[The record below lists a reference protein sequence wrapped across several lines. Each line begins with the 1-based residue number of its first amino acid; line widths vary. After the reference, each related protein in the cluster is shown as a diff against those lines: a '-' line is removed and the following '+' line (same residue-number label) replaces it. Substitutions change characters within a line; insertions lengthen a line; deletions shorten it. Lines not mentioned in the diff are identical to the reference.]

1 MELRHL
7 RYFVAAAEEEH
18 IGRASDR
25 MHVTRPAVSQ
35 IISALEQE
43 LGTPLFERLPHR
55 VKLTAAGRAMLPK
68 LKGVM
73 NDLDAVLAMAK
84 RVGQGKSGTLNIGY
98 GSLTLLHSI
107 FRAAIK
113 RYHEAYPDVALT
125 LLELHTSEQAQ
136 ALAEGKIDGG
146 FMHFGVHAMLS
157 RRRRGNGEQMHDPS
171 TLDWYRIQTGGLGVV
186 MPSDHH
192 LARQRTL
199 TLAELADEQFIVVPR
214 SSVSPGYGALH
225 ALCQKAG
232 FEPQIVQEVSSIASQ
247 LNLVSVGMGIGLVV
261 TGKHLAYPANL
272 AVVPLSEISY
282 TTRFV
287 FGWIKGQRTPA
298 LDNMLE
304 IIKELAKAP
313 Y

>member
-55 VKLTAAGRAMLPK
+55 VKLTAAGRALLPK

-73 NDLDAVLAMAK
+73 NDLDAVLAMAQ

-98 GSLTLLHSI
+98 GSHTLLHSL

-113 RYHEAYPDVALT
+113 RYHDTYPEVTLS
-125 LLELHTSEQAQ
+125 LLEIPTSEQTQ
-136 ALAEGKIDGG
+136 ALTEGRIDGG
-146 FMHFGVHAMLS
+146 FMHFGVHSMPPRAK
-157 RRRRGNGEQMHDPS
+157 RGEATQAQER
-171 TLDWYRIQTGGLGVV
+171 TALDWYRIQTGGLGVV
-186 MPSDHH
+186 MPKEHR
-192 LARQRTL
+192 LARKKSL
-199 TLAELADEQFIVVPR
+199 SLAELAEEQFIVVPR
-214 SSVSPGYGALH
+214 SSVSPGYGPLFS
-225 ALCQKAG
+225 LCEKAG
-232 FEPQIVQEVSSIASQ
+232 FKARIVQEVGSIASQ
-247 LNLVSVGMGIGLVV
+247 LNLVSAGMGIGLVV
-261 TGKHLAYPANL
+261 TGKHLSYPTNL

-282 TTRFV
+282 STSFV
-287 FGWIKGQRTPA
+287 FGWIKGQRSPA
-298 LDNMLE
+298 LDHMLE
-304 IIKELAKAP
+304 IVKELSKAP
-313 Y
+313 